1 MLNKVLQAG
10 ENDTGQKH
18 ITSWKSEDE
27 RAPEKKKKKTRKIY
41 VNKEN
46 IFIILTE
53 LKEQLLGKNNNS

>member
-27 RAPEKKKKKTRKIY
+27 RAPEKKKKK
-41 VNKEN
+41 
-46 IFIILTE
+46 
-53 LKEQLLGKNNNS
+53 QGKYM